1 MDEVRDELRR
11 GNKSRTMDEAESENE
26 SRTKAEWTQNEFK
39 NISKSAPLPL
49 SYKSKTSAKAHPYR
63 YLTNQNISKSAPL
76 PLSYK
81 SNLNVFVNRRFG
93 YTRRSGRE
101 VALKGMKMA
110 KFALLETT
118 EYNEPVFVAVW
129 EMRPDREDLK
139 AVLAGDGWVGQDDVD
154 RVVEELF
161 DGGLSEYEKNGENAT
176 LFSYA
181 LPEITPNLN
190 K

>member
-1 MDEVRDELRR
+1 MDEVRDELRCE
-11 GNKSRTMDEAESENE
+11 NESRTMVEVESENE

-39 NISKSAPLPL
+39 
-49 SYKSKTSAKAHPYR
+49 
-63 YLTNQNISKSAPL
+63 NISKSAPL

-154 RVVEELF
+154 RVAEELF
-161 DGGLSEYEKNGENAT
+161 DGGLSEYEKNGETAT